1 MVNAILLHLHSHFL
15 FNKMLDKFE
24 DHFERMKPYPKLLE
38 VRGKN
43 MKLIMVV

>member
-1 MVNAILLHLHSHFL
+1 MQYFFTFTPIFLL
-15 FNKMLDKFE
+15 NKMLDKFE